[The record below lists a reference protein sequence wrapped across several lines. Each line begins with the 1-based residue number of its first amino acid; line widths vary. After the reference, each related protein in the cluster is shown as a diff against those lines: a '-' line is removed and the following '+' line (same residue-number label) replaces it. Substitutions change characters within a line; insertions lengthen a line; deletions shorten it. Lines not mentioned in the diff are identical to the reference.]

1 MTAYSKDP
9 KEDRL
14 LQLSEEVSRIA
25 GTLARLSAEPDVK
38 PTAASPVVPE
48 ISPQTI
54 SSVIRARRL
63 RGRYFPEELFADPAW
78 DILLDLLHSELRQT
92 RVAVSHLCAAA
103 AVPPTT
109 ALRWMT
115 SMVERGLIVRRED
128 PFDRRRVFIELAPEV
143 SLALRQYFV
152 EVGQAATI

>member
-9 KEDRL
+9 KEERL

-25 GTLARLSAEPDVK
+25 GTLARLSAEPDNKAGV
-38 PTAASPVVPE
+38 ASTIVPE
-48 ISPQTI
+48 ISAQTI

-103 AVPPTT
+103 AVPATT
-109 ALRWMT
+109 ALRWIT
-115 SMVERGLIVRRED
+115 SMVERGLIIRRED
-128 PFDRRRVFIELAPEV
+128 PFDRRRVFIELSPEV
-143 SLALRQYFV
+143 SLALRQYFA
-152 EVGQAATI
+152 EVGHALAI